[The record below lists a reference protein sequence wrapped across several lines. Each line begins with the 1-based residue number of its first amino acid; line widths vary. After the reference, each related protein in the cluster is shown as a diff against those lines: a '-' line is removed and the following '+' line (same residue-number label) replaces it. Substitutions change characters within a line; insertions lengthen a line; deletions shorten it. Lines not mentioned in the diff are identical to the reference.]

1 MMIQDN
7 GKALPTARSQVSK
20 NSQIGGEDEMEE
32 HEEEEEE
39 SKALDEI
46 AEFSSIMVWGH
57 EQPPDDED
65 DMMTRGV
72 AEWIG
77 FAETVR
83 CFVSYM

>member
-1 MMIQDN
+1 MIQDN
-7 GKALPTARSQVSK
+7 GKALPAAPSQASK

-32 HEEEEEE
+32 HEEEEEEE

-83 CFVSYM
+83 YFVSYM